1 MRTLSL
7 SVSMTL
13 MPAAIAFGQEH
24 GAAGEAPAPL
34 MALRFNLML
43 WTLVI
48 FVFLY
53 ALLRWKAFP
62 VILGA
67 VERRERALEEAIASA
82 KRDREEAQQL
92 LEGQRQQLE
101 GARDEAQ
108 KLIAE
113 ARGTAEKMRHDLLE
127 STRLEQQA
135 MLERARREIEMEKE
149 RAIAQLRKEAVDLAI
164 LGATKV
170 IEQNLDS
177 GKNRQLVES
186 FLGSLAPM
194 GAGTR

>member
-1 MRTLSL
+1 
-7 SVSMTL
+7 
-13 MPAAIAFGQEH
+13 
-24 GAAGEAPAPL
+24 
-34 MALRFNLML
+34 
-43 WTLVI
+43 
-48 FVFLY
+48 
-53 ALLRWKAFP
+53 
-62 VILGA
+62 
-67 VERRERALEEAIASA
+67 
-82 KRDREEAQQL
+82 
-92 LEGQRQQLE
+92 
-101 GARDEAQ
+101 
-108 KLIAE
+108 
-113 ARGTAEKMRHDLLE
+113 
-127 STRLEQQA
+127 